1 MTPSTLPPP
10 AAPDTLPTLPMTE
23 SDPGRATTVCQ
34 ACQGQGL
41 VLATDPKDGMA
52 VCFVCLGQ
60 GATS

>member
-1 MTPSTLPPP
+1 MIRTILRTLVEYLDPP
-10 AAPDTLPTLPMTE
+10 TE
-23 SDPGRATTVCQ
+23 SDPGSASTVCQ